1 MVTRKDIT
9 EALYRLGIKNG
20 DILLFHSSLKS
31 LGGVEG
37 GADAVIDG
45 MLDALLPDG
54 TLVAPTLVQKD
65 FANAYKNWDIKKTP
79 SDVGYLTEVL
89 RLRPNAYRS
98 DQATHSVAAI
108 GKGAE
113 ALTVGHTAYGPRHH
127 VYGRYAF
134 GESSPWQKMYDR
146 GAKLLF
152 LGVTPRCAT
161 FHHYVE
167 AKMMQSRLD
176 AISEGEEKAALSSR
190 LVPFENIAEF
200 TRQHTER
207 RLNGTPM
214 TLLAPMITGDKVLLM
229 QEIFRE
235 RGLEKSTTCGN
246 ATLLLY
252 DVREFVDAMESLA
265 SEEPERWFPPEE
277 AAWFRDADALCKK

>member
-1 MVTRKDIT
+1 MVTRKDMT
-9 EALYRLGIKNG
+9 EALYRLGVKNG
-20 DILLFHSSLKS
+20 DILLFHSSFKS
-31 LGGVEG
+31 LGEVEG

-45 MLDALLPDG
+45 MLDALSPDG

-65 FANAYKNWDIKKTP
+65 FHNAYKNWDIKKSP
-79 SDVGYLTEVL
+79 SDVGYLTEVF

-108 GKGAE
+108 GKDAE
-113 ALTVGHTAYGPRHH
+113 SLTVGHTAYGPRHH
-127 VYGRYAF
+127 LYGRYAF

-167 AKMMQSRLD
+167 ARMIQSRLD
-176 AISEGEEKAALSSR
+176 AIPEGKEKESLDSR
-190 LVPFENIAEF
+190 LFRFEDMEEF
-200 TRQHTER
+200 LRQNTER
-207 RLNGTPM
+207 RLHGTPM
-214 TLLAPMITGDKVLLM
+214 SRHAPTITGDKVLM
-229 QEIFRE
+229 MRPIFQEM
-235 RGLEKSTTCGN
+235 GMEKSTTCGN

-252 DVREFVDAMESLA
+252 NVREFVDTMERLA
-265 SEEPERWFPPEE
+265 SEEPEKWFYPDD
-277 AAWFRDADALCKK
+277 AAWLREADALGKK

>member
-1 MVTRKDIT
+1 MITRKDIT

-20 DILLFHSSLKS
+20 DILLFHSSFKS
-31 LGGVEG
+31 LGEIEG

-45 MLDALLPDG
+45 MLDALSPDG

-65 FANAYKNWDIKKTP
+65 FSNAYKNWDVKKTP
-79 SDVGYLTEVL
+79 SDVGYLTEVF

-108 GKGAE
+108 GKDAE
-113 ALTVGHTAYGPRHH
+113 SLTVGHTAYGPRHH
-127 VYGRYAF
+127 LYGRYAF
-134 GESSPWQKMYDR
+134 SESSPWQKMYDR

-167 AKMMQSRLD
+167 AKMMQGRLD
-176 AISEGEEKAALSSR
+176 AIPEGAKKQALIGC
-190 LVPFENIAEF
+190 LATWDDCAEF
-200 TRQHTER
+200 SRQHTER

-214 TLLAPMITGDKVLLM
+214 TLLAPMITGDKVLQM
-229 QEIFRE
+229 QVIFRE
-235 RGLEKSTTCGN
+235 MGLEKSTTCGN

-252 DVREFVDAMESLA
+252 DVREFVDAMEKLA
-265 SEEPERWFPPEE
+265 SEEPERWFPSEE
-277 AAWFRDADALCKK
+277 AAWFRDAEALMKK

>member
-9 EALYRLGIKNG
+9 EALFRLGVKNG

-31 LGGVEG
+31 LGEVEG

-45 MLDALLPDG
+45 MLDALSPDG

-65 FANAYKNWDIKKTP
+65 FHNAYKNWDIKKTP

-98 DQATHSVAAI
+98 NQATHSVAAI
-108 GKGAE
+108 GKDAE
-113 ALTVGHTAYGPRHH
+113 SLTVGHTAYGPRHH
-127 VYGRYAF
+127 LYGRYAF
-134 GESSPWQKMYDR
+134 SESSPWQKMYDR
-146 GAKLLF
+146 GGKLLF

-161 FHHYVE
+161 YHHFVE
-167 AKMMQSRLD
+167 ARMMQGRLD
-176 AISEGEEKAALSSR
+176 AIPEGEKKQALASR
-190 LVPFENIAEF
+190 LIPFENIAEF
-200 TRQHTER
+200 SRQHTER
-207 RLNGTPM
+207 RLNGVPM

-252 DVREFVDAMESLA
+252 DVREFVDAMEKLA

-277 AAWFRDADALCKK
+277 AAWFREADALIKQ